1 MIKQF
6 LWVEIL
12 KRQWKNND
20 SDLNESATKMSK
32 TMLAL
37 TALEINNAQNISTS
51 LIYVKAVKD
60 SVWKKMWKN
69 VIKAELTALAAN
81 DTWKEIISLK
91 NVNIIISKWM
101 FKLKLHI
108 NNTLDKLKTRVVTR
122 DFSQMHDIDYENIF
136 ALTVKFDT
144 LCIFLTLI
152 ALENLK
158 CHQMNVNNAFT
169 EFFLK
174 KTIYM
179 TSSLNIEVALDCAL
193 CIMWSLY
200 ELKQV
205 MRNWHEQCVV
215 ELVKIEFHQSDAD
228 LCLLL
233 HSQKDIMLLLYV
245 DDIVVVFTAISAVT
259 WFKKFLAA
267 VFKVKNL
274 RETQKILDIWIIY
287 DCKRWTL
294 CMN

>member
-1 MIKQF
+1 M
-6 LWVEIL
+6 L
-12 KRQWKNND
+12 
-20 SDLNESATKMSK
+20 K

-37 TALEINNAQNISTS
+37 TAFKINNVQSISTS
-51 LIYVKAVKD
+51 LIYVKVVKD
-60 SVWKKMWKN
+60 LIWEKIWKN

-81 DTWKEIISLK
+81 DTWKEIISFK
-91 NVNIIISKWM
+91 NVNIIINKWM

-108 NNTLDKLKTRVVTR
+108 NDTLNKLKTRVVTR
-122 DFSQMHDIDYENIF
+122 DFSQMHNIDYENIF
-136 ALTVKFDT
+136 ASTVKFNT
-144 LCIFLTLI
+144 LHIFLTLV

-174 KTIYM
+174 KIIYM
-179 TSSLNIEVALDCAL
+179 TSLSDIEVASDCAL

-200 ELKQV
+200 ELKQAV
-205 MRNWHEQCVV
+205 KDWHKWCVA
-215 ELVKIEFHQSDAD
+215 ELVKIEFYQSDVN

-233 HSQKDIMLLLYV
+233 YSQKNIMLLLYV

-274 RETQKILDIWIIY
+274 KKMQKILDIWIIHN
-287 DCKRWTL
+287 CKR
-294 CMN
+294 